1 MVPQDRVRRILGLAL
16 PVIAGMISQNVLNLV
31 DTAMVSRLDHSD
43 AALAAVGYGGV
54 VLFVAQSIIL
64 GLSTGVLATAARRK
78 GEGRPGET
86 AWFLNAALLII
97 VVVAPIISVCVFY
110 VIPRVY
116 PFINK
121 DPAVMALG
129 IPYLQI
135 RAAGIIFV
143 AMNFS
148 FRGYWNAIDMTRLYM
163 VTLIL
168 MHSVNIFLNW
178 VFIFGNLGAPAMG
191 VQGAGLASLCALGF
205 GSLLYFLFGLRFARH
220 LGFLKRLPA
229 RDDITRLI
237 RISLPSGVHQIFFS
251 AGWLGLFWIIGKVG
265 TAEVAAGN
273 VLVNVMLVAWLP
285 GMGFG
290 LAAST
295 LVGQALG
302 RRDAED
308 AARWGWDVVK
318 IAAVGLTVLGLPMLL
333 APRLLLTSI
342 YTLDPRTLEL
352 ALWPLRL
359 IGLTMIFEAIGT
371 ILQNALLG
379 AGDSRRVMQVAILN
393 QWCLFMPTAY
403 VVGPV
408 LGHGLLGIWLCQVA
422 FRMLQSGVFALLW
435 VRRDWV
441 RVAGCG

>member
-1 MVPQDRVRRILGLAL
+1 LVPQERVRRILNLAL
-16 PVIAGMISQNVLNLV
+16 PVIAGMVSQNVLNLV

-43 AALAAVGYGGV
+43 AALAAVGYGGFI
-54 VLFVAQSIIL
+54 LFVAQSIIL
-64 GLSTGVLATAARRK
+64 GLSTGVLAMAARRK

-97 VVVAPIISVCVFY
+97 AVAAPAISVLVFFL
-110 VIPRVY
+110 IPRVY
-116 PFINK
+116 PLIND

-129 IPYLQI
+129 IPYLQM

-163 VTLIL
+163 FTLIL
-168 MHSVNIFLNW
+168 MHSMNIFLNW

-191 VQGAGLASLCALGF
+191 VQGAGLASVCALCF
-205 GSLLYFLFGLRFARH
+205 GSSLYFLFGMRWAREF
-220 LGFLKRLPA
+220 GFLKRLPP
-229 RDDITRLI
+229 REDILRLV

-251 AGWLGLFWIIGKVG
+251 AGWLGLFWIIGQVG

-285 GMGFG
+285 GMGLG

-302 RRDAED
+302 RRDTEE

-318 IAAVGLTVLGLPMLL
+318 IAAVGLTVAGLPMVLVPAQLL
-333 APRLLLTSI
+333 SAI

-359 IGLTMIFEAIGT
+359 IGLSMIFEAVGT

-379 AGDSRRVMQVAILN
+379 AGDSRRVMKIAIVG
-393 QWCLFMPTAY
+393 QWGVFMPLAY
-403 VVGPV
+403 LVGPV
-408 LGHGLLGIWLCQVA
+408 LGLGLSGIWACQILYRIA
-422 FRMLQSGVFALLW
+422 QAGVFGLLW
-435 VRRDWV
+435 VRRDWA
-441 RVAGCG
+441 RLAI

>member
-1 MVPQDRVRRILGLAL
+1 MVAQDRVRRILDLAL

-43 AALAAVGYGGV
+43 AALAAVGYGGFS
-54 VLFVAQSIIL
+54 LFVAQSIIL
-64 GLSTGVLATAARRK
+64 GLSTGVLAAAARRK
-78 GEGRPGET
+78 GEGRSSET

-97 VVVAPIISVCVFY
+97 ALVAPVISLLLILA
-110 VIPRVY
+110 IPYVY
-116 PFINK
+116 PLIND
-121 DPAVMALG
+121 DPQVMALG

-135 RAAGIIFV
+135 RAFGIIFV

-163 VTLIL
+163 FTLIL

-191 VQGAGLASLCALGF
+191 VQGAGLASVCALCF
-205 GSLLYFLFGLRFARH
+205 GSSLYFLCGMRFARDF
-220 LGFLKRLPA
+220 GFLKRLPA
-229 RDDITRLI
+229 REDIKRLVK
-237 RISLPSGVHQIFFS
+237 ISLPSGVHQIFFS

-273 VLVNVMLVAWLP
+273 VLVNVTLVAWLP
-285 GMGFG
+285 GMGLG

-302 RRDAED
+302 RGRPEE

-318 IAAVGLTVLGLPMLL
+318 IAAVGLTVLGLPMVLVPRELL
-333 APRLLLTSI
+333 SAI
-342 YTLDPRTLEL
+342 YTLDPRTLEI

-359 IGLTMIFEAIGT
+359 IGLSMIFEAVGT

-379 AGDSRRVMQVAILN
+379 AGDTRRVMKVAIIN
-393 QWCLFMPTAY
+393 QWCLFMPAAY

-408 LGHGLLGIWLCQVA
+408 LGYGLTGIWSCQVA
-422 FRMLQSGVFALLW
+422 YRMLQAGVFSLLW
-435 VRRDWV
+435 RQRRWA
-441 RVAGCG
+441 RVHV

>member
-1 MVPQDRVRRILGLAL
+1 
-16 PVIAGMISQNVLNLV
+16 
-31 DTAMVSRLDHSD
+31 
-43 AALAAVGYGGV
+43 
-54 VLFVAQSIIL
+54 
-64 GLSTGVLATAARRK
+64 
-78 GEGRPGET
+78 
-86 AWFLNAALLII
+86 
-97 VVVAPIISVCVFY
+97 
-110 VIPRVY
+110 
-116 PFINK
+116 
-121 DPAVMALG
+121 
-129 IPYLQI
+129 
-135 RAAGIIFV
+135 
-143 AMNFS
+143 
-148 FRGYWNAIDMTRLYM
+148 
-163 VTLIL
+163 
-168 MHSVNIFLNW
+168 
-178 VFIFGNLGAPAMG
+178 
-191 VQGAGLASLCALGF
+191 
-205 GSLLYFLFGLRFARH
+205 
-220 LGFLKRLPA
+220 
-229 RDDITRLI
+229 DITRLI

-302 RRDAED
+302 RREPED

-435 VRRDWV
+435 VRRGWV
-441 RVAGCG
+441 RVAG